1 MDFLDRI
8 SLSHRYLRMLINT
21 NTDPLNVAEPFF
33 VAFFFFFLGDS
44 KHLAASTTHNAPLPL
59 SVQTSGNIHFV
70 VQRFQTECLTYNAFG
85 GPTTGTQTLHDFL
98 KSNHGGL
105 SAPPGP
111 ALTPTALLFH
121 WLPSNRKQKHIS
133 KSVKTASASCERDYL
148 K

>member
-44 KHLAASTTHNAPLPL
+44 KQLAASTTHNAPLPL

-98 KSNHGGL
+98 LSKIKPRRAFSAARTGAHTHGAAVSL
-105 SAPPGP
+105 ASVQQEAE
-111 ALTPTALLFH
+111 TH
-121 WLPSNRKQKHIS
+121 QQK
-133 KSVKTASASCERDYL
+133 C
-148 K
+148 